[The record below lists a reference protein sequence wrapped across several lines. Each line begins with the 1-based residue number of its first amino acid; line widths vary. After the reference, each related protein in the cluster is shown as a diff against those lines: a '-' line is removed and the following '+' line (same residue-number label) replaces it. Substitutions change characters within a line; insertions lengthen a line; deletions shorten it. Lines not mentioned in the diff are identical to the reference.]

1 MSLQILTR
9 AISPRTDL
17 HSVVNYTAFYPVTK
31 PWNLCRLFSVSSE
44 LRMLSI
50 SRSDGDC
57 ASPATALNQGQLC
70 YPLSCCP
77 NSLASSSLLLLQF
90 LCGLR
95 SNLSSQNIA
104 LVVLHCL
111 QIINIMVKEMK
122 VLGMRW
128 LDRWWLERG
137 QILNFRAVEGE
148 VRGVQDVQKYVESL
162 RPDLVQ
168 RKPGICLTVDLSEH
182 SYSHW
187 GSKWY
192 LRFFFNVFN
201 LKSHFTIW
209 EFEKCKILPGKMCSF
224 IW

>member
-44 LRMLSI
+44 LRMLYI

-95 SNLSSQNIA
+95 SSLSSQNIA

-192 LRFFFNVFN
+192 LRFFLNVFN